1 MSYMQRVKVFGLL
14 AGVGSAAGAYYVAQ
28 KDLWEYTRELA
39 EALPG
44 VPSLDLVKD
53 TVAPSSEEQHE
64 QHEQSAEAPLLAAT
78 ESSGPMVDT
87 NAWIQSWNSS
97 VDLIFG
103 KAINALCEKGL

>member
-1 MSYMQRVKVFGLL
+1 MSYMRRVQALGLL
-14 AGVGSAAGAYYVAQ
+14 VGVGSAAGVYHFAQ
-28 KDLWEYTRELA
+28 NDLWKCTRELA

-44 VPSLDLVKD
+44 VPSLDLIKD

-64 QHEQSAEAPLLAAT
+64 QTEAVEAPLLAAT
-78 ESSGPMVDT
+78 ESSGPTVNT